1 MYGIGISARTQ
12 RWALTIAAAGAL
24 LMSSCATSAT
34 PTTTTIAPAAPTSV
48 AAEVVPDVPA
58 AAPAEAAALCDVTP
72 QVARLNQVINF
83 AAGTS
88 GTTLAGS
95 LEANSL
101 HSYSLDA
108 SAGQTM
114 TVTVTGGAVVDVFGP
129 AGSMMQTGSNVTVS
143 PLPTTGTYLLD
154 VYSESCAAL
163 TYDLLVDIPASS
175 ASGGNACPS
184 YTQFTTA
191 DGQDWPMRR
200 CQQGQLVR
208 DVQQALKNEGFDV
221 DVDGFFGPGTA
232 IAVGQWRGDGVGELI
247 PSDLEALF
255 PFHDDVVIPEFEA
268 TSPPSVQSNF
278 VNLLAGTDYI
288 ERAELRTGDRLQIQV
303 LDAGDGTDPTISLI
317 DPFGTAVAF
326 DDDSGE
332 TPLGARIDVVIEST
346 GLFQIVVSS
355 INGVSGDVE
364 LGMIVN

>member
-34 PTTTTIAPAAPTSV
+34 PTTIAPAASTPV
-48 AAEVVPDVPA
+48 AAEAVPDVPA

-200 CQQGQLVR
+200 CQQG
-208 DVQQALKNEGFDV
+208 
-221 DVDGFFGPGTA
+221 
-232 IAVGQWRGDGVGELI
+232 
-247 PSDLEALF
+247 
-255 PFHDDVVIPEFEA
+255 
-268 TSPPSVQSNF
+268 
-278 VNLLAGTDYI
+278 
-288 ERAELRTGDRLQIQV
+288 
-303 LDAGDGTDPTISLI
+303 
-317 DPFGTAVAF
+317 
-326 DDDSGE
+326 
-332 TPLGARIDVVIEST
+332 
-346 GLFQIVVSS
+346 
-355 INGVSGDVE
+355 
-364 LGMIVN
+364 

>member
-1 MYGIGISARTQ
+1 MYGIEISAGTQ
-12 RWALTIAAAGAL
+12 RWALTIVAAGSL
-24 LMSSCATSAT
+24 LMSSCATSVT
-34 PTTTTIAPAAPTSV
+34 PSTTTIAPAAPTSV
-48 AAEVVPDVPA
+48 ATEVVPDVPT
-58 AAPAEAAALCDVTP
+58 AAPAEAAASCEVTP
-72 QVARLNQVINF
+72 QVARLDQVIDF

-88 GTTLAGS
+88 GTTLAGT
-95 LEANSL
+95 LEPRSL

-143 PLPTTGTYLLD
+143 PLPTTGTYVLD

-163 TYDLLVDIPASS
+163 SYDLLVDIPVSG
-175 ASGGNACPS
+175 ASGGNACPG

-208 DVQQALKNEGFDV
+208 DVQEALKNEGFDV

-255 PFHDDVVIPEFEA
+255 PFHDDVVVPESEA
-268 TSPPSVQSNF
+268 MSPPSIQSNF
-278 VNLLAGTDYI
+278 VNLVAGTDYI

-303 LDAGDGTDPTISLI
+303 LDSGDGTDPTITLI
-317 DPFGTAVAF
+317 DPFGAGVAF

-332 TPLGARIDVVIEST
+332 TPLGARIDVVVEST

-355 INGVSGDVE
+355 INGISGNVE
-364 LGMIVN
+364 VGMIVN

>member
-1 MYGIGISARTQ
+1 MYGIGVSVGTQ
-12 RWALTIAAAGAL
+12 RWALTIVAAGAL

-34 PTTTTIAPAAPTSV
+34 PTTTTIAPAAPTSG
-48 AAEVVPDVPA
+48 ADEVVPDVPT
-58 AAPAEAAALCDVTP
+58 AAPAETAAPCDVTP

-95 LEANSL
+95 LEANSR

-163 TYDLLVDIPASS
+163 SYDLLVDIPASR

-184 YTQFTTA
+184 YTQFTTTN
-191 DGQDWPMRR
+191 GQDWPMRR

-221 DVDGFFGPGTA
+221 EVDGFFGPGTA

-255 PFHDDVVIPEFEA
+255 PPQHDVVVPESEA
-268 TSPPSVQSNF
+268 MSPPSIQSNF
-278 VNLLAGTDYI
+278 VNLQAGTDHI
-288 ERAELRTGDRLQIQV
+288 ERAELRTGDRLYIQV
-303 LDAGDGTDPTISLI
+303 LDGGDGTDPTITLI
-317 DPFGTAVAF
+317 DPFGAAVAF

-332 TPLGARIDVVIEST
+332 PPFGAQIDVVVGST

-364 LGMIVN
+364 LAMIVN